1 MRAIT
6 LIYNPASGTLLE
18 LAAEDDLPVY
28 FKSLLAAFPEV
39 QLTLVAFKGDQLN
52 QLKRDL
58 KRTPPDAVWV
68 AGGDGTVLAVASL
81 TESLNIPLGVLP
93 GGTMNLLARDIGM
106 SLTMKMAV
114 RQLIYAEVEYIDRAE
129 INGRPFLCISNFG
142 MSTKLTERRER
153 LRRHSGWVRWPMM
166 LGYMLKFMFIY
177 PPIHI
182 RLEENGKVHQLR
194 TRAVTVTN
202 NPLAAES
209 TIIPMRCA
217 LNQGVLGVYVT
228 RDRSIW
234 SLPRLIFRL
243 LIGDWQGDED
253 MLIFKASAVKVS
265 FRRRKRKLKTMSD
278 GELFR
283 DKVPLKYRIYS
294 RVLPILK
301 PGVIP

>member
-1 MRAIT
+1 
-6 LIYNPASGTLLE
+6 
-18 LAAEDDLPVY
+18 
-28 FKSLLAAFPEV
+28 
-39 QLTLVAFKGDQLN
+39 
-52 QLKRDL
+52 
-58 KRTPPDAVWV
+58 
-68 AGGDGTVLAVASL
+68 
-81 TESLNIPLGVLP
+81 
-93 GGTMNLLARDIGM
+93 
-106 SLTMKMAV
+106 
-114 RQLIYAEVEYIDRAE
+114 
-129 INGRPFLCISNFG
+129 
-142 MSTKLTERRER
+142 
-153 LRRHSGWVRWPMM
+153 MM

-182 RLEENGKVHQLR
+182 RLEVNGTVHQLR

-243 LIGDWQGDED
+243 LIGDWQEDED

-265 FRRRKRKLKTMSD
+265 VRRRKRKLKTMSD

-283 DKVPLKYRIYS
+283 DKLPLKYRIHS

>member
-28 FKSLLAAFPEV
+28 FKSLLAAFPDV
-39 QLTLVAFKGDQLN
+39 QVTLVAFKGDQLN
-52 QLKRDL
+52 QLKQVL
-58 KRTPPDAVWV
+58 KRTPPEAVWV
-68 AGGDGTVLAVASL
+68 AGGDGTVLAVANL

-106 SLTMKMAV
+106 SLTMQMAV
-114 RQLIYAEVEYIDRAE
+114 RQLIHADVEYIDRAE

-153 LRRHSGWVRWPMM
+153 LRRHAGWIRWPMM

-182 RLEENGKVHQLR
+182 RLEVNGTVHQLR

-243 LIGDWQGDED
+243 LIGDWQEDED

-265 FRRRKRKLKTMSD
+265 VRRRKRKLKTMSD

-283 DKVPLKYRIYS
+283 DKLPLKYRIHS

>member
-18 LAAEDDLPVY
+18 LASEAELPVY
-28 FKSLLAAFPEV
+28 FKSLLAAFPDV
-39 QLTLVAFKGDQLN
+39 HVTLVAFKGDQLN
-52 QLKRDL
+52 QLKQVL
-58 KRTPPDAVWV
+58 KRTPPEAVWV
-68 AGGDGTVLAVASL
+68 AGGDGTVLAVANL

-106 SLTMKMAV
+106 SLTMQMAV
-114 RQLIYAEVEYIDRAE
+114 RQLIHADVEYIDRAE

-153 LRRHSGWVRWPMM
+153 LRRHAGWIRWPMM

-182 RLEENGKVHQLR
+182 RLEVNGTVHQLR

-243 LIGDWQGDED
+243 LIGDWQEDED

-265 FRRRKRKLKTMSD
+265 VRRRKRKLKTMSD

-283 DKVPLKYRIYS
+283 DKLPLKYRIHS